1 MLTGGLMCP
10 VVQSDGIETNQTFNG
25 DMKMDKKVQNLISV
39 FNGLNEAE
47 QKEFRA
53 AIRTGRQSGEWD
65 LSANPVGVSKSKS
78 GSSWVILPY
87 DGKIHRTKITDFGQL
102 IKTLAKG
109 CQLLPLYSGNR
120 DKDVAADLSSAKRLI
135 VSRYVNRDYGTR
147 LPLLL
152 STTGHAVADKPA
164 VDVPD
169 SL

>member
-1 MLTGGLMCP
+1 MNKQVEKIWEAFLDL
-10 VVQSDGIETNQTFNG
+10 SDA
-25 DMKMDKKVQNLISV
+25 DKKV
-39 FNGLNEAE
+39 
-47 QKEFRA
+47 FRA
-53 AIRTGRQSGEWD
+53 AIRQDRQSGEWD